1 MVIQL
6 CCRIQHSKAVKR
18 VSWFHQTSTQV
29 VSPADSTFPHPK
41 DYNPFGEGTKE
52 ASPQQIYYNKKRS
65 LLKFIFSNAIL
76 PFRLF

>member
-41 DYNPFGEGTKE
+41 DYDPFGEGTKE
-52 ASPQQIYYNKKRS
+52 ASSN
-65 LLKFIFSNAIL
+65 KFIIIKKGAY
-76 PFRLF
+76 